1 MTPARSRPGGG
12 LLAVVASIAV
22 LTGCSVAE
30 HLTAPF
36 CEGQSSSAIIA
47 VQSVPSAT
55 LVPCLDPLP
64 AGWEVARTDID
75 ETGTTVLLD
84 SDRAG
89 AGAARFHFVASCD
102 PTGAIE
108 VPSVHPDTA
117 RYELV
122 HSVGPRFR
130 SDRFHVFTGG
140 CVWWEFDFD
149 PEAPAALSVELGN
162 TLQLASRQEVNAVLR
177 ETFVDAEL

>member
-1 MTPARSRPGGG
+1 MSPARARPGAG
-12 LLAVVASIAV
+12 LPAVVLAIGV

-36 CEGQSSSAIIA
+36 CQGESSSAIIA

-89 AGAARFHFVASCD
+89 AAAARFHFVASCD
-102 PTGAIE
+102 PTGAIQ

-122 HSVGPRFR
+122 HSVSPRFS

-149 PEAPAALSVELGN
+149 IGAPAALSVELGN
-162 TLQLASRQEVNAVLR
+162 TLQLASRQEVNDVLR